1 MLRDARDKVD
11 NVANVDNVDKVDNLY
26 FAILP
31 YSYGGKDGYEGLL
44 G

>member
-26 FAILP
+26 FTILP
-31 YSYGGKDGYEGLL
+31 YSYGDKHGYE
-44 G
+44 